1 MNCTTYKNINDIKK
15 IVFNLTT
22 GSQEQMI
29 IKYNQ
34 AMRKLLKR
42 FATFTLY
49 KEYSN
54 IIDNCLASLKLDNIL
69 IDYQRIDS
77 IDNTKYCNNNGFM
90 GFRSTFTLQWHSRL
104 GLDVVRVIVIS
115 RDFIHGNY
123 KINGF
128 GSEFN
133 ENNLS
138 IKGYHLKD
146 IHSFD
151 MKHIVHMPINE
162 SMIALHKFFDWSQ
175 TMTIDS
181 DMSVND
187 PKTWDTFA
195 DTIISWAF

>member
-22 GSQEQMI
+22 GSQEQRI
-29 IKYNQ
+29 IKYNRV
-34 AMRKLLKR
+34 MWSLIER

-54 IIDNCLASLKLDNIL
+54 IIDSCLASLKFDNIL

-77 IDNTKYCNNNGFM
+77 IDNTRYYNKNGFM
-90 GFRSTFTLQWHSRL
+90 GFRSTFTLQWHPRV
-104 GLDVVRVIVIS
+104 GLDTVRVLVIS

-146 IHSFD
+146 IHSFNID
-151 MKHIVHMPINE
+151 SIVNIKVVESLNE
-162 SMIALHKFFDWSQ
+162 LHKFFDWGQ
-175 TMTIDS
+175 VMDIDS
-181 DMSVND
+181 GMSEND
-187 PKTWDTFA
+187 PKTWDTFL
-195 DTIISWAF
+195 DTILSWTF